1 MRREATPNTRNRRV
15 AASCVAVVFGMV
27 GLSYAAV
34 PLYRLFCDV
43 TGFGGTTQRA
53 ESVDGRVLDRT
64 MTVRFDANVGAGLP
78 WEFKPVERRMS
89 VRVGEQ
95 ALAFYR
101 ATNRS
106 DRPVTGS
113 AVFNVTPPLAGAY
126 FTKIEC
132 FCFTEQRLEPGQS
145 VDMPVAFFIDPD
157 IADDADLKS
166 LGTITLSYTF
176 YPSAEPART
185 SALERGGMAQD

>member
-1 MRREATPNTRNRRV
+1 MRLQASSNSRNRRV
-15 AASCVAVVFGMV
+15 AVSCVAVVFGMV

-78 WEFKPVERRMS
+78 WEFKPVARRMS

>member
-1 MRREATPNTRNRRV
+1 MRLATPVSHRNRRV
-15 AASCVAVVFGMV
+15 AFTCVAVVVGMV
-27 GLSYAAV
+27 GLSYASV

-53 ESVDGRVLDRT
+53 ESVDGRVLERT
-64 MTVRFDANVGAGLP
+64 MTVRLDANVGAGLP

-113 AVFNVTPPLAGAY
+113 AAFNVTPPLAGAY

-132 FCFTEQRLEPGQS
+132 FCFTEQRLEAGQS

-157 IADDADLKS
+157 IADDADLKT

-176 YPSAEPART
+176 YPSADPART
-185 SALERGGMAQD
+185 SALAPGGTAQE